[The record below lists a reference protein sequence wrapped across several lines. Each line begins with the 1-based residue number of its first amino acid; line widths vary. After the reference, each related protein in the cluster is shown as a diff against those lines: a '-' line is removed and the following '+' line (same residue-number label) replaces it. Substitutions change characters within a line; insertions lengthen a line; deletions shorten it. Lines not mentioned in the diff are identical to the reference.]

1 VLSIANVGSLTSGRE
16 NRKGDEVVN
25 GQQYHAGET
34 IEATFDFLY
43 GDRAKSVTATFA
55 HTQDPSIKLQ
65 LSGTPEEHHA
75 TGESGYS
82 YWHVVLSGDVT
93 AENKLGTYRCEA
105 VEAEY
110 PGGRKVL
117 FGGVPDIGLEIA
129 EEEIPPP
136 EILGDWEWSKQP

>member
-1 VLSIANVGSLTSGRE
+1 MGSLTSGRE
-16 NRKGDEVVN
+16 NRKGDEVMN

-43 GDRAKSVTATFA
+43 GDRAKSVTAIFA
-55 HTQDPSIKLQ
+55 HTEDPTTKLQ
-65 LSGTPEEHHA
+65 LSGTPEEQHA
-75 TGESGYS
+75 TGGTGYS

-93 AENKLGTYRCEA
+93 AESKLGPYRCEV

-110 PGGRKVL
+110 PGGRKVP
-117 FGGVPDIGLEIA
+117 FGGVPNIGFEIA

-136 EILGDWEWSKQP
+136 EILGDWEWGKR

>member
-1 VLSIANVGSLTSGRE
+1 M
-16 NRKGDEVVN
+16 N

-55 HTQDPSIKLQ
+55 HTEDPSTKLH
-65 LSGTPEEHHA
+65 LSGTPEEQHA
-75 TGESGYS
+75 TEGTGYS
-82 YWHVVLSGDVT
+82 YWQVVLSGDVT
-93 AENKLGTYRCEA
+93 AENKLGTYRCEG

-110 PGGRKVL
+110 PGGRKVA
-117 FGGVPDIGLEIA
+117 FGGVPDVSIEIA

-136 EILGDWEWSKQP
+136 EIIGDWEWKKES